1 MARTDIARRNL
12 LRDRPHGGDGPEIFS
27 LANGLRVVLDPMPW
41 LESTALGVWIQA
53 GARDEAAPING
64 VAHLFEH
71 MAFKGAG
78 TRDARAFAEAI
89 ESVGGSAN
97 AGTGFE
103 RTAYYA
109 RALAEHS
116 GASLHLLADMLLEP
130 HWPEAELEKEKG
142 VVIQEIHEA
151 FDSAED
157 RVFELHQ
164 RLLFPDQPLGRPILG
179 KAETLAQIRVETLR
193 EFKQAFMAPSAM
205 VLSVAGRF
213 DAGELLDI
221 AEQRFEVMPT
231 RRRPPAL
238 PARPGAGLLV
248 ETRRAEQAHLVFS
261 WPAPALGDSDVM
273 SARLLAEIL
282 GGGMASRLF
291 QEVREQLGLAY
302 SIDAFLDLYQDVGRL
317 LVTAG
322 CAVKDVGKVAD
333 LCAAALLDLA
343 QNGPGERELE
353 RARVMVAAQV
363 LMGAESAAARAEVRA
378 GHVLTFGALV
388 PFAGLKAQIRGVTGA
403 MVQASA
409 QEAVS
414 GQACAAAL
422 GPSQALTRALRG
434 FCPRFG

>member
-1 MARTDIARRNL
+1 MARTDIARPAALNQPAP
-12 LRDRPHGGDGPEIFS
+12 DDGPRVIS
-27 LANGLRVVLDPMPW
+27 LANGLRVVLDPMPG

-53 GARDEAAPING
+53 GARDEAPQFNG

-78 TRDARAFAEAI
+78 PRDARAFAEAI

-109 RALAEHS
+109 RSLAEHS

-130 HWPEAELEKEKG
+130 HWFEADLEKEKG

-205 VLSVAGRF
+205 VLCVAGRF
-213 DAGELLDI
+213 DAGEILDI
-221 AEQRFEVMPT
+221 AQQRFGQMPA
-231 RRRPPAL
+231 RQRPPAL
-238 PARPGAGLLV
+238 PAQPGAGLMV
-248 ETRRAEQAHLVFS
+248 EARRAEQAHLVFS
-261 WPAPALGDSDVM
+261 WPAPPLGHDDLM

-291 QEVREQLGLAY
+291 QDVRENLGLAY
-302 SIDAFLDLYQDVGRL
+302 SVDAFLDLYQDVGRL

-322 CAVKDVGKVAD
+322 CAVKDVGQVAD

-343 QNGPGERELE
+343 ENGPSERELT

-363 LMGAESAAARAEVRA
+363 LMGAESASARAEVRA
-378 GHVLTFGALV
+378 GHVLTLGVLV
-388 PFAGLKAQIRGVTGA
+388 PFEALKAQIRAVTGP
-403 MVQASA
+403 MVQARA
-409 QEAVS
+409 REAVS
-414 GQACAAAL
+414 GRACAAGL
-422 GPSQALTRALRG
+422 GPNQALTRALRG